1 MFDTSMHM
9 NKFFRL
15 IASGFGSGDLPKIP
29 GTWGSL
35 AYILLWV
42 IWTKFLGLNEL
53 TLLFMVTALG
63 VIAVAKVL
71 AASPQEGKNDP
82 GFVVIDEWIGMG
94 IALWAL
100 PIDPWFT
107 IPTAFVVFRLL
118 DGLKPGPIRMAE
130 KLPGSIGV
138 IGDDV
143 LAGLITN
150 FLIKAFL

>member
-1 MFDTSMHM
+1 M

-35 AYILLWV
+35 AYILLWA
-42 IWTKFLGLNEL
+42 IWTQFLGLNEL
-53 TLLFMVTALG
+53 TLLFIVTASG

-118 DGLKPGPIRMAE
+118 DGFKPGPIRMAE